1 MKAILL
7 AAGFGKRLGKLTDQI
22 PKPLVEVKGKPVIEY
37 LIRKLIKLDVKHIYI
52 NTHYKHSLINDFIVK
67 SKYEVPIS
75 LIYEKVMLG
84 TAGTLK
90 HLLNKVSQD
99 NFIVMHADNYFEDDL
114 ENLKVKHIESGEDIL
129 VTMGTFKVSNPAEFG
144 TVELSDKG
152 TVIDFF
158 EKSKNSTSNIANSAV
173 YIIKPTAK
181 EIIESLSSAENDIS
195 LNLIPKLLGKIKA
208 EPLNGYF
215 YDIGTPEILKLANDL

>member
-1 MKAILL
+1 M
-7 AAGFGKRLGKLTDQI
+7 
-22 PKPLVEVKGKPVIEY
+22 
-37 LIRKLIKLDVKHIYI
+37 
-52 NTHYKHSLINDFIVK
+52 
-67 SKYEVPIS
+67 PIS

-158 EKSKNSTSNIANSAV
+158 EKSTNSTSNIANSAV